1 MGEARRRGSF
11 NTRKEQAISEGRI
24 KQDQSG
30 LIKNILPAEKIKQ
43 PGKNRKEHKVLV
55 AYLVKAVHP
64 LAGSAD
70 AVIG

>member
-24 KQDQSG
+24 KQDHING

-55 AYLVKAVHP
+55 VT
-64 LAGSAD
+64 
-70 AVIG
+70 

>member
-24 KQDQSG
+24 KQDDING
-30 LIKNILPAEKIKQ
+30 LIKNILPAGKIKQ

-55 AYLVKAVHP
+55 VT
-64 LAGSAD
+64 
-70 AVIG
+70 